1 MSRKLAAIAA
11 LALVLTGC
19 DSGAPVTQPPQPPPS
34 VTPAP
39 TPSATP
45 SAAPTSSPPSPSPV
59 TKVSA
64 NKKDCYDGDCILR
77 LTKPTRIPLNAKKLH
92 YSAMRVTAV
101 STESLS
107 YTVAYPGGGGVQAS
121 VGPGGASTF
130 GFREFPTITVSLTVV
145 GGKPALVL
153 KRGPAA

>member
-19 DSGAPVTQPPQPPPS
+19 DSATPPWPSATSAP
-34 VTPAP
+34 P

-45 SAAPTSSPPSPSPV
+45 SVAPTSSPSLASPSPSPT

-92 YSAMRVTAV
+92 YSAMRVTEV

-121 VGPGGASTF
+121 VGPGGGSTF
-130 GFREFPTITVSLTVV
+130 GFRGFPSVTVSLAVV

-153 KRGPAA
+153 KRGPAE